1 MSDESNSINDSKP
14 NQEGHMDNQPFSI
27 DWLNEREMSEKFFP
41 VKMMLY
47 IEKWSGVPESRK
59 RSWLRYATM
68 GSPKRSI
75 IEYIGDDKTGH
86 LKWTVEKEYLE
97 MDGFSATG
105 HLVFTV
111 AGIGNVIEKIR
122 REDDC

>member
-1 MSDESNSINDSKP
+1 MSEVQSDSTNDSQLI
-14 NQEGHMDNQPFSI
+14 QECQMDREPFFI
-27 DWLNEREMSEKFFP
+27 DWLNEREMSEKLLP

-47 IEKWSGVPESRK
+47 IEKWGGVTESRK

-68 GSPKRSI
+68 GSPKRSM
-75 IEYIGDDKTGH
+75 IEYIGDNT

-105 HLVFTV
+105 HLIFTIP
-111 AGIGNVIEKIR
+111 GIGNVLEKIR